1 VAPDIEGT
9 HHRRALMSDT
19 SRRKLL
25 AVGGASVAAGTVG
38 LAGLAPAQAAETRRT
53 RTSARESVVAYVH
66 DHRSSEVR
74 LMVGE
79 REVVVHDRD
88 LATRILNAAG
98 GR

>member
-1 VAPDIEGT
+1 
-9 HHRRALMSDT
+9 MSDT

-25 AVGGASVAAGTVG
+25 AAGGAGVAAGAVG
-38 LAGLAPAQAAETRRT
+38 LTISPAAAAETRRSGS
-53 RTSARESVVAYVH
+53 SARESVVAYVL

-98 GR
+98 GE

>member
-1 VAPDIEGT
+1 
-9 HHRRALMSDT
+9 MSET

-25 AVGGASVAAGTVG
+25 AAGGAGVAAGAVGMTVS
-38 LAGLAPAQAAETRRT
+38 PAQAGEARRT
-53 RTSARESVVAYVH
+53 SSSARESVVAYVH

-98 GR
+98 GN